1 MNAFEELSLMR
12 SLYHKKA
19 LELQELAHNFK
30 EALRMLARRESEGR
44 SFVSLDLVNS
54 EFQKVDSYITD
65 FQKESFGH
73 LQNHFSR
80 TPKDIVELIFHFLP
94 IESAAQLSL
103 VCKQFNSA
111 INRDQFWM
119 DHCLD
124 WWNGHQFH
132 QSFGDFKVVQREAET
147 FDGTLTWKWFG
158 KSIAKLGNLSW
169 FLTEEKDYLSF
180 GVLNESHEL
189 NGLGVQLFE
198 KQISVGPF
206 SDDELFGRAMWYNMK
221 ALFESYF
228 DPY

>member
-1 MNAFEELSLMR
+1 MNTLEELSLMR

-30 EALRMLARRESEGR
+30 ESLKMIACRESEGS

-54 EFQKVDSYITD
+54 EFQKVDSYITQ
-65 FQKESFGH
+65 FQKESFAH

-124 WWNGHQFH
+124 WWNAHQFH
-132 QSFGDFKVVQREAET
+132 QSFGDFKVVQREAEI
-147 FDGTLTWKWFG
+147 FDGTLTLKWFG
-158 KSIAKLGNLSW
+158 KSIAKRGNLSW
-169 FLTEEKDYLSF
+169 FLSEEKDSLSF
-180 GVLNESHEL
+180 GVLNESYEL
-189 NGLGVQLFE
+189 NGFGVKLL
-198 KQISVGPF
+198 KQEMYVGSF
-206 SDDELFGRAMWYNMK
+206 SDDDLLEMECATT
-221 ALFESYF
+221 
-228 DPY
+228 